1 MASKAISTIGKY
13 AAKKIG
19 NKTFDKAIQKI
30 SEPYKRL
37 KRKAFGIKPLN
48 VGERETIKYLVDMIP
63 ENDIETIYRVLVRF
77 VPETE
82 PLPDEIEAI
91 LEAKTD
97 TSPTVSHD
105 EINWD

>member
-48 VGERETIKYLVDMIP
+48 VGDYDPI
-63 ENDIETIYRVLVRF
+63 IYYHACLGLLLNRF
-77 VPETE
+77 GFC
-82 PLPDEIEAI
+82 
-91 LEAKTD
+91 
-97 TSPTVSHD
+97 
-105 EINWD
+105 

>member
-1 MASKAISTIGKY
+1 MS
-13 AAKKIG
+13 
-19 NKTFDKAIQKI
+19 
-30 SEPYKRL
+30 
-37 KRKAFGIKPLN
+37 
-48 VGERETIKYLVDMIP
+48 RETIKCLIDMIP

-97 TSPTVSHD
+97 TSPAISHN